1 MCEKSF
7 MDGRRGYSLWH
18 NGLIVLVL
26 LIMASFT
33 VNPIHFLSAH
43 LRQTF
48 SARIPPP
55 HIKAAHQQCQFSR
68 APAGPP
74 PHFSERTQND
84 RFALGTRATV
94 IRNATVFDGHNMFV
108 GKDVFVDQG
117 LIVSLEST
125 MAQIAAPSDAVEVE
139 AWGRWLTPGI
149 IDMHT
154 HLGVQGMPDLPTHS
168 DTNSNLSPVRPMVRS
183 VDGLNE
189 HDISLRTTLAGGV
202 TSALV
207 LPGSLNNIGGHAY
220 PIKLGDLHGRPPSSR
235 LIDPPRALT
244 ILGEAD
250 HGLSLIHI

>member
-1 MCEKSF
+1 MSCSMCEKSF
-7 MDGRRGYSLWH
+7 MDGRRGYSLWQ

-125 MAQIAAPSDAVEVE
+125 MAQIAAPVSY
-139 AWGRWLTPGI
+139 
-149 IDMHT
+149 T
-154 HLGVQGMPDLPTHS
+154 HL
-168 DTNSNLSPVRPMVRS
+168 
-183 VDGLNE
+183 
-189 HDISLRTTLAGGV
+189 
-202 TSALV
+202 
-207 LPGSLNNIGGHAY
+207 
-220 PIKLGDLHGRPPSSR
+220 
-235 LIDPPRALT
+235 RAHET
-244 ILGEAD
+244 
-250 HGLSLIHI
+250 